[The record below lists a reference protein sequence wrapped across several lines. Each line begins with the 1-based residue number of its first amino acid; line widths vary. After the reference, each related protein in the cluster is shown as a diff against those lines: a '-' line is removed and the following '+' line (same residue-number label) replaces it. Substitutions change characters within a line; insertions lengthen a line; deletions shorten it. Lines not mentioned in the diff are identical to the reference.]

1 MNKARLYAIIYLF
14 ILTPV
19 GFYTKFYDGY
29 AAAWVNNALGGVL
42 YVIFWCLIVFLFF
55 PKGNPLLIATVV
67 FGATCFL
74 EILQLWHPP
83 FLNYLRSFFI
93 ARTVLGTSFAWS
105 DFPHYF
111 AGALLGYLSLIFLRR
126 AE

>member
-1 MNKARLYAIIYLF
+1 MNKARFYAVIYLL
-14 ILTPV
+14 ILTPL

-29 AAAWVNNALGGVL
+29 AAVWVNNALGGVL
-42 YVIFWCLIVFLFF
+42 YVIFWCLVIFLIF
-55 PKGNPLLIATVV
+55 PKGNPLLIATIV

-74 EILQLWHPP
+74 ETLQLWHPP

-93 ARTVLGTSFAWS
+93 GRTVLGTSFAWS

-111 AGALLGYLSLIFLRR
+111 AGALFGYLSLIFLRR
-126 AE
+126 AA